1 MPSNP
6 TALLLL
12 LLSTAASLVRAQF
25 DPNGPT
31 QPGLPQGCVGSF
43 PNLTQCTISNY
54 YLGDM
59 VDRCAPPLPHPVP
72 GQQVYIKDPTNF
84 CINLPNP
91 DSIFLINNFYSW
103 NKLPTIVQAEGFVQS
118 YCMGSYLPPGSK
130 PLPQFGIRSAHVLK
144 NFTVPGQNYYQIHG
158 FLDCDVLGVNCT
170 QSAPGVYDDGGQYDD
185 GPFINCGKEPYS
197 GVDNSTL
204 ANPGMQHYVEMAG
217 NGLFCMRVCEP
228 GNLMAGR
235 PCDLTQDTAGCEK
248 FMKVQFTE
256 GFTFED
262 LTTGAKSTATVSLP
276 PRKTSTTTTTAGAA
290 ATGSGSSGNAAVT
303 ATPSKSG
310 SAQTGAFAG
319 AVLLALAFAL

>member
-6 TALLLL
+6 TALLL

-118 YCMGSYLPPGSK
+118 FCMGSYLPPGSK

-197 GVDNSTL
+197 GVDNSTQ

-262 LTTGAKSTATVSLP
+262 LTTGVKSTATVSLP
-276 PRKTSTTTTTAGAA
+276 PRKTTTTTTTAGAA
-290 ATGSGSSGNAAVT
+290 ATGSTGNAAVT